1 MKVVILGAG
10 RRGIRLARHLV
21 EENKDVIIIDEDADD
36 VSTAMAKV
44 DCLAIKGSGTSLED
58 LSDAGLED
66 ADAFVALTGS
76 DETNLVSSGIA
87 ASEFQVPLTIAS
99 IRNLSYTG
107 YSGIGNSLMGITH
120 IVNPTQEV
128 AQYIYHDV
136 ERGIYSD
143 VISFENS
150 SLLLYNVYVDKDSP
164 FANKLV
170 KAVRKDINANF
181 IIVAL
186 KRDGEALVPSGDTI
200 VRTGDTLSLVA
211 HEDSVGKILTSVGR
225 KTMKPQK
232 IVIVGATQVADFLLR
247 ALPKYQH
254 KDITLIDM
262 DKEVCEKMAT
272 MYPDVLVLNADITNE
287 AVFEEENLGTY
298 DLILCLTFNDELNI
312 ITASYAKHFG
322 IKNSMALVNQNPN
335 YVRMASHLNIDSIIS
350 TQDVT
355 VDSLMRYMH
364 GQNVSSMHSL
374 FDGQIEA
381 FEFAITEGN
390 PTVGKALK
398 DIDMKGKGIIA
409 GVTKKDG
416 STTIPGGLY
425 VIEEGD
431 VIITIIE
438 RKSTE
443 FIQRLLHVGSAASQ
457 IKAAKAEEAEA
468 ETASQADE
476 QKKD

>member
-21 EENKDVIIIDEDADD
+21 EENKDVIIIDEDIED
-36 VSTAMAKV
+36 VNTAMSQV
-44 DCLAIKGSGTSLED
+44 DCLAFRGSGTSLED
-58 LSDAGLED
+58 LSDAGVDD

-87 ASEFQVPLTIAS
+87 ASEFKVPLTIAS

-107 YSGIGNSLMGITH
+107 YSGIGNSLMGISH

-128 AQYIYHDV
+128 AQYIYQDV

-143 VISFENS
+143 IISFENS
-150 SLLLYNVYVDKDSP
+150 SLLLYNVFVENGSP
-164 FANKLV
+164 YNNKMV
-170 KAVRKDINANF
+170 KQVRMELNANF
-181 IIVAL
+181 IIAAL
-186 KRDGEALVPSGDTI
+186 NRNGEAIVPSGDTVI
-200 VRTGDTLSLVA
+200 RPGDTLSLVA
-211 HEDSVGKILTSVGR
+211 HENSVDKILSSVGR
-225 KTMKPQK
+225 RKQKPK
-232 IVIVGATQVADFLLR
+232 RIAIVGATQVADFLLK
-247 ALPKYQH
+247 AIPKYQH
-254 KDITLIDM
+254 RDIALIDM

-287 AVFEEENLGTY
+287 SVFEEENLGAF
-298 DLILCLTFNDELNI
+298 DLMICLTYNDELNI

-335 YVRMASHLNIDSIIS
+335 YVRMASHLGIDSIIS

-364 GQNVSSMHSL
+364 GQNVASIHSM

-381 FEFAITEGN
+381 FEFTITKGN
-390 PTVGKALK
+390 PVIGTALK
-398 DIDMKGKGIIA
+398 DIDMRGKGIIA

-416 STTIPGGLY
+416 TTMIPGGLY
-425 VIEEGD
+425 VIESGD
-431 VIITIIE
+431 ALITIVE
-438 RKSTE
+438 RKSAD
-443 FIQRLLHVGSAASQ
+443 FIQKLLHVGSAL
-457 IKAAKAEEAEA
+457 
-468 ETASQADE
+468 D
-476 QKKD
+476 QKKG

>member
-21 EENKDVIIIDEDADD
+21 EENKDVIIIDEDVED
-36 VSTAMAKV
+36 VNEAMSKV
-44 DCLAIKGSGTSLED
+44 DCLAVKGSGTSLED
-58 LSDAGLED
+58 LSDAGLAD

-87 ASEFQVPLTIAS
+87 ASEFNVPLTIAS

-128 AQYIYHDV
+128 AQYIYQDV

-143 VISFENS
+143 IISFENS
-150 SLLLYNVYVDKDSP
+150 SLLLYNVYVEKNSP
-164 FANKLV
+164 YNNRIV
-170 KAVRKDINANF
+170 KELRQSIDANF
-181 IIVAL
+181 IIAAL
-186 KRDGEALVPSGDTI
+186 LRNGEALVPSGDTI

-211 HEDSVGKILTSVGR
+211 REDSVDRILHSVGR
-225 KTMKPQK
+225 KSMKAK
-232 IVIVGATQVADFLLR
+232 RIAIVGATQVADFLLR
-247 ALPKYQH
+247 AIPQYQH
-254 KDITLIDM
+254 KDIALIDM

-272 MYPDVLVLNADITNE
+272 LYPDVLVLNADITSE
-287 AVFEEENLGTY
+287 AVFEEENLGNF
-298 DLILCLTFNDELNI
+298 DLILCLTYNDELNI

-322 IKNSMALVNQNPN
+322 IKNSLALVNQNPN
-335 YVRMASHLNIDSIIS
+335 YIRMASHLNIDSIIS

-364 GQNVSSMHSL
+364 GQNVSSIHSL

-381 FEFAITEGN
+381 FEFAITDDN

-398 DIDMKGKGIIA
+398 DIDMRGKGIIA
-409 GVTKKDG
+409 GVTKRDG
-416 STTIPGGLY
+416 STVIPGGLY
-425 VIEEGD
+425 VIESGD
-431 VIITIIE
+431 AIITVIE
-438 RKSTE
+438 RKSAD
-443 FIQRLLHVGSAASQ
+443 FIQKLLHVGAW
-457 IKAAKAEEAEA
+457 AE
-468 ETASQADE
+468 
-476 QKKD
+476 KGKD

>member
-21 EENKDVIIIDEDADD
+21 EENKDVIIIDEDIED
-36 VSTAMAKV
+36 VNTAMSQV
-44 DCLAIKGSGTSLED
+44 DCLAFRGSGTSLED
-58 LSDAGLED
+58 LSDAGVDD

-87 ASEFQVPLTIAS
+87 ASEFKVPLTIAS

-107 YSGIGNSLMGITH
+107 YSGIGNSLMGISH

-128 AQYIYHDV
+128 AQYIYQDV

-143 VISFENS
+143 IISFENS
-150 SLLLYNVYVDKDSP
+150 SLLLYNVFVENGSP
-164 FANKLV
+164 YNNKMV
-170 KAVRKDINANF
+170 KQVRMELNANF
-181 IIVAL
+181 IIAAL
-186 KRDGEALVPSGDTI
+186 NRNGEAIVPSGDTVI
-200 VRTGDTLSLVA
+200 CPGDTLSLVA
-211 HEDSVGKILTSVGR
+211 HENSVDKILSSVGR
-225 KTMKPQK
+225 RKQKPK
-232 IVIVGATQVADFLLR
+232 RIAIVGATQVADFLLK
-247 ALPKYQH
+247 AIPKYQH
-254 KDITLIDM
+254 RDIALIDM

-287 AVFEEENLGTY
+287 SVFEEENLGAF
-298 DLILCLTFNDELNI
+298 DLMICLTYNDELNI

-335 YVRMASHLNIDSIIS
+335 YVRMASHLGIDSIIS

-364 GQNVSSMHSL
+364 GQNVASMHSM

-381 FEFAITEGN
+381 FEFTITKGN
-390 PTVGKALK
+390 PVIGTALK
-398 DIDMKGKGIIA
+398 DIDMRGKGIIA

-416 STTIPGGLY
+416 TTMIPGGLY
-425 VIEEGD
+425 VIESGD
-431 VIITIIE
+431 ALITIVE
-438 RKSTE
+438 RKSAD
-443 FIQRLLHVGSAASQ
+443 FIQKLLHVGSAL
-457 IKAAKAEEAEA
+457 
-468 ETASQADE
+468 E
-476 QKKD
+476 QKKG

>member
-21 EENKDVIIIDEDADD
+21 EENKDVIIIDEDIED
-36 VSTAMAKV
+36 VNTAMSQV
-44 DCLAIKGSGTSLED
+44 DCLAFRGSGTSLED
-58 LSDAGLED
+58 LSDAGVDD

-87 ASEFQVPLTIAS
+87 ASEFKVPLTIAS

-107 YSGIGNSLMGITH
+107 YSGIGNSLMGISH

-128 AQYIYHDV
+128 AQYIYQDV

-143 VISFENS
+143 IISFENS
-150 SLLLYNVYVDKDSP
+150 SLLLYNVFVENGSP
-164 FANKLV
+164 YNNKMV
-170 KAVRKDINANF
+170 KQVRMELNANF
-181 IIVAL
+181 IIAAL
-186 KRDGEALVPSGDTI
+186 NRNGEAIVPSGDTVI
-200 VRTGDTLSLVA
+200 RPGDTLSLVA
-211 HEDSVGKILTSVGR
+211 HENSVDKILSSVGR
-225 KTMKPQK
+225 RKQKPK
-232 IVIVGATQVADFLLR
+232 RIAIVGATQVADFLLK
-247 ALPKYQH
+247 AIPKYQH
-254 KDITLIDM
+254 RDIALIDM

-287 AVFEEENLGTY
+287 SVFEEENLGAF
-298 DLILCLTFNDELNI
+298 DLMICLTYNDELNI

-335 YVRMASHLNIDSIIS
+335 YVRMASHLGIDSIIS

-364 GQNVSSMHSL
+364 GQNVASMHSM

-381 FEFAITEGN
+381 FEFTITKGN
-390 PTVGKALK
+390 PVIGTALK
-398 DIDMKGKGIIA
+398 DIDMRGKGIIA

-416 STTIPGGLY
+416 TTMIPGGLY
-425 VIEEGD
+425 VIESGD
-431 VIITIIE
+431 ALITIVE
-438 RKSTE
+438 RKSAD
-443 FIQRLLHVGSAASQ
+443 FIQKLLHVVS
-457 IKAAKAEEAEA
+457 
-468 ETASQADE
+468 DLE
-476 QKKD
+476 QKKG